1 MTLEQ
6 FREVRRMLAAGERHV
21 EIARELDLSV
31 WTIVRIATE
40 PRWQRDD
47 LIEEE
52 LLEDD
57 RPADFV
63 SRELRRCGGCGA
75 MVYRWPCLAC
85 QMAELP
91 VVAGAVEEEEEEEVD
106 EFFEMLQEAAGV

>member
-1 MTLEQ
+1 M
-6 FREVRRMLAAGERHV
+6 
-21 EIARELDLSV
+21 EISRELDLSV

-40 PRWQRDD
+40 PQWQRDD

-52 LLEDD
+52 LPEDD

-75 MVYRWPCLAC
+75 TVYRWPCLAC
-85 QMAELP
+85 QMAALP
-91 VVAGAVEEEEEEEVD
+91 RVADAIEEKEDEEVD
-106 EFFEMLQEAAGV
+106 ELFELLEEAAASGF